1 MKTIE
6 YKKENYYTFT
16 NSRGRKMIIFGFSK
30 QSEYFYIAPID
41 KMWQSKKLK
50 MSEYNLIEVK

>member
-6 YKKENYYTFT
+6 YKKEEFYTFV
-16 NSRGRKMIIFGFSK
+16 NSRGRKMIIFGFNNYSDF
-30 QSEYFYIAPID
+30 FYIAPID

-50 MSEYNLIEVK
+50 KDEYKLVEIL